1 MIYSDI
7 FMQSVNYDNL
17 MTGILITDRDMN
29 IRFMNEWI
37 KQKLAGWQKKPEN
50 LLSLFGNRDTAEIRK
65 EILRTILYKSVRIF
79 SPAFHSWL
87 IPLPDKRF
95 ADRLMRQTCLLNP
108 VCSAKKAEV
117 FAMIQ
122 IRDESDTV
130 LRIEHLKQARQQLL
144 ASNRKLEE
152 RVKERTCELR
162 ASEQK
167 YRHLFENLYD
177 VYYRADERGIVTMLS
192 PSVRR
197 VLGYAQEEI
206 IGREIAG
213 FYVRPA
219 ERETFVRQLSLQ
231 GNTENFE
238 AELRHKDGH
247 SVWMSVNAR
256 LLTDENGS
264 ICGMEGISRD
274 VSGLKKAQEE
284 RKILEKHILQTMKS
298 EAVATMAGGI
308 AHKFNNILFTIIGN
322 TEMAAEDAAKNSLQY
337 QNLNEVM
344 QVCIQAKKLIQEI
357 MIFSRQSLD
366 EKKAIR
372 ILPVIKEAL
381 MLIRHSLPEDI
392 CINKMYHSDP
402 KILASHHQICQMIM
416 HLCNN
421 AVYAMREKGGILKL
435 ELSDVSD
442 KEAGNVQKIR
452 QTENKERSPQDSRTD
467 SYVRLTVTD
476 SGQGIAPELMDQI
489 FDPFFSTREPGKGNG
504 LGLSIV
510 RGIVK
515 KHRGC
520 IRVSSKPG
528 KGSEFSVYLPVF
540 QKNPHAGQRSRCKV
554 DRGTEAG
561 MKMKDTYYNY
571 NVVSLSKKIPS
582 PGGRGE
588 GDSNCLNLSSVF
600 TLPCPSLRG
609 GES

>member
-1 MIYSDI
+1 MIHSDI
-7 FMQSVNYDNL
+7 FMHSVNYDNL
-17 MTGILITDRDMN
+17 MTGILITDRDLN
-29 IRFMNEWI
+29 IRFMNDWV

-95 ADRLMRQTCLLNP
+95 ADRQMRQTCLLNP

-130 LRIEHLKQARQQLL
+130 LRIEHLKLARQQLL

-162 ASEQK
+162 TSEQK

-177 VYYRADERGIVTMLS
+177 VYYRTDERGIVTMLS

-197 VLGYAQEEI
+197 VLGYSQEEI
-206 IGREIAG
+206 IGRKAAG
-213 FYVRPA
+213 LYVRPA

-381 MLIRHSLPEDI
+381 MIIRHSLPEDI
-392 CINKMYHSDP
+392 RISKMYHSDP
-402 KILASHHQICQMIM
+402 EILASHHQICQMIV

-421 AVYAMREKGGILKL
+421 AVYAMREKGGMLKL

-442 KEAGNVQKIR
+442 KEAGNVKKIR
-452 QTENKERSPQDSRTD
+452 QAENTGRPPQDSRTD

-476 SGQGIAPELMDQI
+476 SGQGIVPELTDQI

-528 KGSEFSVYLPVF
+528 KGSEFSVYLPLF
-540 QKNPHAGQRSRCKV
+540 QKNSLPDGAAGAKLT
-554 DRGTEAG
+554 G
-561 MKMKDTYYNY
+561 
-571 NVVSLSKKIPS
+571 
-582 PGGRGE
+582 
-588 GDSNCLNLSSVF
+588 
-600 TLPCPSLRG
+600 
-609 GES
+609 